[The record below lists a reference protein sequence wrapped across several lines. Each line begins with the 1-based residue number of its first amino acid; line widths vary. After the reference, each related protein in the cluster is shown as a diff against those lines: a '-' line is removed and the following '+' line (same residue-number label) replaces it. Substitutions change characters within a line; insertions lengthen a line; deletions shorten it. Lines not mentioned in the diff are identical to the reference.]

1 MYQQK
6 IELFLTN
13 CKGITISQKK
23 VSLRYFLKRLFYQQ
37 EKFLIL
43 LQSFISCSNFVT
55 SWLVQCSPI
64 SLFAT
69 YIHYIHKA

>member
-6 IELFLTN
+6 IELLLTN
-13 CKGITISQKK
+13 CKGITISEKK
-23 VSLRYFLKRLFYQQ
+23 FSLKRLFYQQ

-43 LQSFISCSNFVT
+43 LQSFISCSSNFVT
-55 SWLVQCSPI
+55 GWLVECSPI